1 MNIALVGFD
10 TEGRAT
16 YEYFRKHGNHTI
28 TICDQNTELAVPSGV
43 PSVLGSTY
51 LDNLDRFDLIVRT
64 PGIHP
69 SKILEKNPTIADK
82 ITTQTNIFFENC
94 PTGNIIGVTGTKGK
108 GTTSTLITKIV
119 EANGKTVRLGG
130 NIGVPPLT
138 FIDELKQ
145 DSWVVLELSSFQLI
159 DLKYSPHIA
168 VCLMVVPE
176 HLNWHDEMA
185 EYTTAKEQLFAHQQI
200 DDIAVYYA
208 GNDTSYQ
215 IASAGLG
222 QMVPYYEGPGAIV
235 ENGLI
240 SIEEESICKVEDL
253 KLIGAHNWQNVCA
266 AITAVRQAGFTDS
279 EPIRRVVTTFSG
291 LPHRLELVR
300 SIHDVRF
307 YNDSF
312 ASGLHA
318 TEAAI
323 MAIDGKKVMILGGF
337 DRMIDLDHFG
347 TFAMQ
352 HSDQFRTLLLI
363 GQSAERLA
371 GVLQTAGFTNFVI
384 DTEAQTMEAIVKH
397 AFELAQAGDAVV
409 LSPGFA
415 SFDLFKNFEDRGDQF
430 RAVVKG
436 L

>member
-1 MNIALVGFD
+1 MNIAIVGFD

-16 YEYFRKHGNHTI
+16 YDYLVKQGGHTI
-28 TICDQNTELAVPSGV
+28 TICDQNSELAIPSGV
-43 PSVLGSTY
+43 PSALGSTY

-64 PGIHP
+64 PGLHP
-69 SKILEKNPTIADK
+69 KKILDKNPNIASKITSH
-82 ITTQTNIFFENC
+82 TNLFFENC
-94 PTGNIIGVTGTKGK
+94 PTANIIGVTGTKGK
-108 GTTSTLITKIV
+108 GTTSTLITKML
-119 EANGKTVRLGG
+119 EANGKNVELGG

-138 FIDELKQ
+138 FIDELKE

-176 HLNWHDEMA
+176 HLNWHADMA
-185 EYTTAKEQLFAHQQI
+185 EYVGAKEQLFAHQQV
-200 DDIAVYYA
+200 DDIAIYFA
-208 GNDTSYQ
+208 GNETSYE

-222 QMVPYYEGPGAIV
+222 QMVPFYEGPGAIV
-235 ENGLI
+235 DNGLI
-240 SIEEESICKVEDL
+240 SIEEETICAVNEL
-253 KLIGAHNWQNVCA
+253 KLIGSHNWQNACA
-266 AITAVRQAGFTDS
+266 AVTAMWQAGLEDS
-279 EPIRRVVTTFSG
+279 EPVREVLTTFAG

-300 SIHDVRF
+300 VKDNIRF

-323 MAIDGKKVMILGGF
+323 QAIEGKKVMILGGF
-337 DRMIDLDHFG
+337 DRMINLDHFG
-347 TFAMQ
+347 TFANE

-384 DTEAQTMEAIVKH
+384 DTQASTMEAIVKH
-397 AFELAQAGDAVV
+397 ATELAQTGDAVV

-430 RAVVKG
+430 RAVVNN